1 VRAETQLA
9 APAKKLSMKR
19 SLRKKQA
26 AAAAAAAAAGAP
38 GDASQAPDQD
48 AAPPAAAAAAARPLF
63 LSLGLSPFCQ
73 MDNTGFRFSPA
84 VHKGF
89 ARFYEHGEGFYPFKS
104 LAAAKAKYGAGLHDG
119 RFEDPAVQYIQAY
132 FCQRRGKA
140 ACECA

>member
-1 VRAETQLA
+1 
-9 APAKKLSMKR
+9 
-19 SLRKKQA
+19 
-26 AAAAAAAAAGAP
+26 
-38 GDASQAPDQD
+38 
-48 AAPPAAAAAAARPLF
+48 
-63 LSLGLSPFCQ
+63 

-140 ACECA
+140 ACECAYVLGGTRGLHTGRTNLAGGRGGGGGL